1 MNRYN
6 NRYQYKRDYNK
17 SELIDK
23 KNKTISILIILIVIL
38 LFVINHLYYDKKSL
52 YSDIEINNND
62 LDEIVKEKDAEVKKL
77 RIIIDSLQKEKLKP
91 VEDKKIKVF
100 KPRKEE
106 VKIEPVEQPTIV
118 VTDTTK

>member
-1 MNRYN
+1 MSRYN

-23 KNKTISILIILIVIL
+23 KNKTISVLIILIVIL

-52 YSDIEINNND
+52 YSDIESNSND
-62 LDEIVKEKDAEVKKL
+62 LNEVVKEKDAEVKKL

-91 VEDKKIKVF
+91 VENKRIKVF
-100 KPRKEE
+100 NPRKEE
-106 VKIEPVEQPTIV
+106 VKIIPVEQPTIV
-118 VTDTTK
+118 VQDTTK

>member
-1 MNRYN
+1 MSRYN

-23 KNKTISILIILIVIL
+23 KNKTISLLIILIVIL
-38 LFVINHLYYDKKSL
+38 LFVINHLHYDKKSL
-52 YSDIEINNND
+52 YSDIKSNRND
-62 LDEIVKEKDAEVKKL
+62 LNEIVREKDAEVKKL

-91 VEDKKIKVF
+91 VGDKKIKVF

>member
-1 MNRYN
+1 MSRYN

-23 KNKTISILIILIVIL
+23 KNKTISVLIILIIVL
-38 LFVINHLYYDKKSL
+38 LFIINHLNYDKKSL
-52 YSDIEINNND
+52 YSDIKSNNNE
-62 LDEIVKEKDAEVKKL
+62 LNEIVREKDAEVKKL

>member
-1 MNRYN
+1 MSRYN

-23 KNKTISILIILIVIL
+23 KNKTISVLIILIVIL

-52 YSDIEINNND
+52 YSDIESNSND
-62 LDEIVKEKDAEVKKL
+62 LNDVVKEKDAEVKKL

-91 VEDKKIKVF
+91 VENKKTKVF

-106 VKIEPVEQPTIV
+106 VKTETVEQPTIV

>member
-1 MNRYN
+1 MSRYN

-23 KNKTISILIILIVIL
+23 KNKTISVLIILIVIL
-38 LFVINHLYYDKKSL
+38 LFVINHLHYDKKSL
-52 YSDIEINNND
+52 YSDIKSNNND
-62 LDEIVKEKDAEVKKL
+62 LNEIVREKDAEVKKL

-91 VEDKKIKVF
+91 VGDKKIKVF

-106 VKIEPVEQPTIV
+106 VKTETVEQPTIV